1 MGNHG
6 ACRGRRPSAGSRLPR
21 ALRQAPAKH
30 RYYCRAA
37 AGRIITFFLLLFAV
51 FPICLAQAAS
61 GPDQPLAPDTGSA
74 ALKLE
79 LLRLR
84 TTARMLHTTA
94 HPDDEDGGMLVL
106 ESRGRGVTTELLTL
120 TRGEGGQNRLGSNL
134 FDELGALRTLELL
147 ASDRYYAVQ
156 QRFTRAVDFGFSKTA
171 EETFEKWGGHG
182 PVLADVVRVIRRF
195 RPDVI
200 ASRFQGSA
208 RDDHGHHQAAAI
220 LTREAFRAAADP
232 KMFPEQILAG
242 LAPWQAKKL
251 YVGNI
256 DAGEGYTLA
265 LDTGVVDPTLGMT
278 YQQFAMQGLRHQLSQ
293 GAANFTMRTGLHY
306 YRLVES
312 VLSAQATGAAGAHEQ
327 DFFDGID
334 TSLPGLAAH
343 LGDEQAKLPELK
355 QQLAEVAAFV
365 AQADKM
371 ADRGPEMA
379 LPPLLE
385 GYELLR
391 AAMARVQAAELQPIA
406 KQDVLVNLATKAE
419 QFERAIRLACGV
431 QIKASLD
438 ENAAS
443 ANPEGTV
450 VPGESFSFSV
460 RVQFPPASSITVAD
474 IQPVLPARWSYRRQS
489 QPASDTAKFV
499 VEVPGDAEYTRPH
512 YYRDS
517 SEQPLYTIDDPDLA
531 ALPLTPPPV
540 QVKVT
545 CRFPQGSVEFVQMVE
560 AEVRVGGA
568 FRQRPLA
575 VVPAASVM
583 IEPAA
588 QVIPQSRHEPVELAV
603 TVRSNLEQLQ
613 GGVLEVHAP
622 EGWKAEPASQTMN
635 LSGRNSDRTFRFHLI
650 KLDAKPGRY
659 RLHATLSFKGE
670 RYDQGFSVVTRED
683 LGTIYHYQPAAE
695 DISVV
700 NVEIPSKLAVGYIM
714 GAGDDIPNVLKQ
726 IGMNVQIIQADEL
739 ARGDLSRYGTIVTSI
754 RAYDVREDVRRY
766 NARLLDFVHG
776 GGTLIVQYNTGVAD
790 FNKGRYTPYP
800 AELGR
805 ERVTEEQ
812 STVQVPDPNDK
823 LFRVPNKITAG
834 DFNGWIQERGLYFMH
849 SWDGRWEPL
858 LAMNDRGEPP
868 RKGGLLRCSY
878 GRGSY
883 IYTGLSFFR
892 QLPGG
897 VPGAVRLFVNLVA
910 DHPSEQSSPGPRHAG
925 HGE

>member
-1 MGNHG
+1 M
-6 ACRGRRPSAGSRLPR
+6 
-21 ALRQAPAKH
+21 
-30 RYYCRAA
+30 
-37 AGRIITFFLLLFAV
+37 
-51 FPICLAQAAS
+51 
-61 GPDQPLAPDTGSA
+61 
-74 ALKLE
+74 KLE

-147 ASDRYYAVQ
+147 ASDRYYGVQ

-171 EETFEKWGGHG
+171 EETFEKWGGRQG
-182 PVLADVVRVIRRF
+182 PVLADIVRQIRSF

-208 RDDHGHHQAAAI
+208 RDGHGHHQAAAI

-232 KMFPEQILAG
+232 KMFPEQIRAG

-256 DAGEGYTLA
+256 DAKEGYTLA
-265 LDTGVVDPTLGMT
+265 LDTSTIDPALGMS

-293 GAANFTMRTGLHY
+293 GAADFTMRTDLHN
-306 YRLVES
+306 YRLVDS
-312 VLSAQATGAAGAHEQ
+312 ALSAPGAVGAHEQ
-327 DFFDGID
+327 DFFEGID
-334 TSLPGLAAH
+334 TSLPGLAAR
-343 LGDEQAKLPELK
+343 LGGEEAKLPKLK
-355 QQLAEVAAFV
+355 QQLADIAAYVAE
-365 AQADKM
+365 ADKM
-371 ADRGPEMA
+371 SDRGPEMI
-379 LPPLLE
+379 LPPLIE
-385 GYELLR
+385 GYKLLR
-391 AAMARVQAAELQPIA
+391 AATAHVQATELNSVA

-419 QFERAIRLACGV
+419 QFERAIKLAGGV
-431 QIKASLD
+431 DVRALLD

-443 ANPEGTV
+443 PNPGGTV
-450 VPGESFSFSV
+450 VPGGSFSFSV
-460 RVQFPPASSITVAD
+460 RVDIPPASSIAVAD
-474 IQPVLPARWSYRRQS
+474 IEPVLPAGWSYRRH
-489 QPASDTAKFV
+489 QPTAPNTARFTV
-499 VEVPGDAEYTRPH
+499 TIPLGAQYTRP
-512 YYRDS
+512 YYHRDS
-517 SEQPLYTIDDPDLA
+517 SEQPLYTIDEPDLA
-531 ALPLTPPPV
+531 GLPLTPPPV

-545 CRFPQGSVEFVQMVE
+545 CRFPQGSVEITQLVE
-560 AEVRVGGA
+560 AEVRVGGTI
-568 FRQRPLA
+568 RQRPLV

-588 QVIPQSRHEPVELAV
+588 QVIPQSRREPVEFAV
-603 TVRSNLEQLQ
+603 SVRSNLAQLP
-613 GGVLEVHAP
+613 GAVLGVHAP
-622 EGWKAEPASQTMN
+622 EGMKVEPANQAVN
-635 LSGRNSDRTFRFHLI
+635 LSGRNSDHTYHFRLI
-650 KLDAKPGRY
+650 KREAKPGQY

-670 RYDQGFSVVTRED
+670 HYDQAFSVVTRED
-683 LGTIYHYQPAAE
+683 LGAIYYYQPAAE
-695 DISVV
+695 DISLVDV
-700 NVEIPSKLAVGYIM
+700 NIPSKLAVGYIM

-726 IGMNVQIIQADEL
+726 VGINVKMITADEL
-739 ARGDLSRYGTIVTSI
+739 ARGDLSRYGTIVTGI
-754 RAYDVREDVRRY
+754 RAYDVREDVRLY
-766 NARLLDFVHG
+766 NNRLLEFVHS
-776 GGTLIVQYNTGVAD
+776 GGTLIVQYNTGLND

-812 STVQVPDPNDK
+812 SPVQVLNPDDKIFHLPN
-823 LFRVPNKITAG
+823 VITAD
-834 DFNGWIQERGLYFMH
+834 DFDGWIQERGLYFMH
-849 SWDGRWEPL
+849 SWDDHCEPL

-878 GRGSY
+878 GHGTY

-897 VPGAVRLFVNLVA
+897 VPGAVRLFVNLV
-910 DHPSEQSSPGPRHAG
+910 GAG